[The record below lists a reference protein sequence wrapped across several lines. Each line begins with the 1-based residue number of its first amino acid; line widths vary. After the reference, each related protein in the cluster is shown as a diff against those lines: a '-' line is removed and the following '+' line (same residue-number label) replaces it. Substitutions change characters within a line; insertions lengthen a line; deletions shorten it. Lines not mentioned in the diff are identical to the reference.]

1 MLEDITGQELKNQFK
16 TNKKLRLITMIVGG
30 AAVIALGYFVYLQF
44 VWYPTNDESKEKYY
58 HGLNLAAADS
68 TDAALAE
75 LKPVKEKYDGY
86 IGGEVAQ
93 FAYARQL
100 MNKGEFKKAIEDLE
114 GVEVEDSYVSVMS
127 IGLRGDCNSE
137 LKKYDAAYTLYME
150 AAEKSDNDLTTPM
163 YLQKAGLCAEQ
174 LKNFDK
180 ATDCYQRIVDD
191 YSEFSRTNQV
201 ERYLARAKNQ
211 TTSK

>member
-100 MNKGEFKKAIEDLE
+100 MNKGEFK
-114 GVEVEDSYVSVMS
+114 GS
-127 IGLRGDCNSE
+127 GLDQLTGKTHSGSPVVHWYDV
-137 LKKYDAAYTLYME
+137 KKYDEIINYIKNETTEFVKWFMWLHKEMPE
-150 AAEKSDNDLTTPM
+150 LRKVWEK
-163 YLQKAGLCAEQ
+163 E
-174 LKNFDK
+174 LK
-180 ATDCYQRIVDD
+180 
-191 YSEFSRTNQV
+191 
-201 ERYLARAKNQ
+201 
-211 TTSK
+211 